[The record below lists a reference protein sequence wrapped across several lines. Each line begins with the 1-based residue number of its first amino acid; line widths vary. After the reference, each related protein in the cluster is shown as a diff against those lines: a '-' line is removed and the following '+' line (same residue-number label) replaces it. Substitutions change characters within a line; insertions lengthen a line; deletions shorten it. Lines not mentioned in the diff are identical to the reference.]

1 MLNNWA
7 AVGRVASVSINRTG
21 TGTLY
26 INFSLAI
33 PRDKAK
39 GETEPKT
46 DFINCCIIGKSGE
59 YFEKYIEKG
68 DTIAVTGPMQS
79 SEYQKEGQT
88 VKKIE
93 CYVTKYHFITSPQ
106 VKGQAKQQPAQV
118 PQQAQQAAQ
127 NWQPSQQPAHCVPPP
142 QPYTWQPA
150 PGNTQAMPPQY
161 MPQYVPPPTVPPPE
175 IPPDMPYQI

>member
-39 GETEPKT
+39 GEAEPKT
-46 DFINCCIIGKSGE
+46 DFIPCCIIGKSGE

-68 DTIAVTGPMQS
+68 DTIAVTGLMQS

-106 VKGQAKQQPAQV
+106 VKGQAKQQPTQPAPVPPQYMQ
-118 PQQAQQAAQ
+118 PQQ
-127 NWQPSQQPAHCVPPP
+127 VPP
-142 QPYTWQPA
+142 QPYTWPPTTGNA
-150 PGNTQAMPPQY
+150 PAMPPQY
-161 MPQYVPPPTVPPPE
+161 MAQYVPPPTVPPPE
-175 IPPDMPYQI
+175 IPPDMPFPI

>member
-46 DFINCCIIGKSGE
+46 DFIPCCIIGKSGE

-68 DTIAVTGPMQS
+68 DTIAVTGLMQS

-106 VKGQAKQQPAQV
+106 VKGQAKQQPTQPAPVPPQYMQPQQV
-118 PQQAQQAAQ
+118 PPQYAA
-127 NWQPSQQPAHCVPPP
+127 N
-142 QPYTWQPA
+142 WQPA

-161 MPQYVPPPTVPPPE
+161 MPQYIPPPTVPPPE
-175 IPPDMPYQI
+175 IPPDMPFPI

>member
-7 AVGRVASVSINRTG
+7 AVGRVASMSINRTG

-46 DFINCCIIGKSGE
+46 DFIPCCIIGKSGE

-68 DTIAVTGPMQS
+68 DTIAVIGLIQS

-93 CYVTKYHFITSPQ
+93 CYITKYHFITSPQ
-106 VKGQAKQQPAQV
+106 VKGQAKQQTA
-118 PQQAQQAAQ
+118 
-127 NWQPSQQPAHCVPPP
+127 QPAPVPPQYMPPQHVPP
-142 QPYTWQPA
+142 QPYTWPPA
-150 PGNTQAMPPQY
+150 QGNTQAMPPQY

-175 IPPDMPYQI
+175 IPPEMPYQI